1 MVTLLD
7 RYLLRQFLFAYLATF
22 ASLVMMYIVID
33 VFTKFE
39 EFTAPD
45 PAKLQMKEQR
55 ANQASTTGVVHKK
68 GKSAV
73 EQTPMEKV
81 STFFRNVGVYYAY
94 RVPVFFQ
101 RVNGIIILLA
111 GAFTLGWMERQNELM
126 PILAA
131 GVPLRRLLIPL
142 AAITSFFL
150 VLQWLDTEL
159 VIPHCADNLLRQAE
173 DPLGKR
179 PLLVSGT
186 FDNRHIHIEAK
197 VAYPNRQMIQFAR
210 VTLPPE
216 ITGNTL
222 HIQSKEMFYHAG
234 TGSDDHGWFMNGCT
248 PEIVPVNH
256 PAIKQLKPGQFFL
269 HTELSYKR
277 LVRRPSWYLFQSTF
291 DLFEALE
298 TEEGLPQ
305 RSAVIG
311 LMHQRLVAPFYD
323 LLLFLLGLP
332 IIVGRSE
339 WNIFV
344 RVAWC
349 LMIYGLLQ
357 GFGMATSA
365 LIKTDAIDPALA
377 AWLPLLVLGPIV
389 PPVLSTMR
397 T

>member
-7 RYLLRQFLFAYLATF
+7 RYLIRQFVFAYLATF
-22 ASLVMMYIVID
+22 ASMVLMYIVID

-45 PAKLQMKEQR
+45 PAKVLQKQQR
-55 ANQASTTGVVHKK
+55 ANQASTTGVVYQK
-68 GKSAV
+68 GKPV
-73 EQTPMEKV
+73 IEQTGTEKLT
-81 STFFRNVGVYYAY
+81 TFFRNVGVYYAY
-94 RVPVFFQ
+94 RIPVFFQ

-142 AAITSFFL
+142 AAITGFFL
-150 VLQWLDTEL
+150 ILQWLDTEL

-210 VTLPPE
+210 VTLPPDVS
-216 ITGNTL
+216 GKTL
-222 HIQSKEMFYHAG
+222 HIQSKEMFYHVG
-234 TGSDDHGWFMNGCT
+234 TGADDHGWFMNGCT
-248 PEIVPVNH
+248 PETLPVNH
-256 PAIKQLKPGQFFL
+256 PAIRQLKPGQFFL
-269 HTELSYKR
+269 HTELNYKR
-277 LVRRPSWYLFQSTF
+277 LVRRPNWYLFQSTV

-357 GFGMATSA
+357 GLGMATSA
-365 LIKTDAIDPALA
+365 LIKTDTIDPALA
-377 AWLPLLVLGPIV
+377 AWLPLLILGPIV
-389 PPVLSTMR
+389 PPVLTTMR